1 MRWLPPN
8 YLPLLPFSILEGRL
22 LLKVSFPKLLRT
34 TIGYASELCQSLSGI
49 SISEADASLLV
60 TDKCKIISFPFGS
73 NPTSP
78 VGHTIMHRYS
88 VLALITTGLW
98 PGIDKPRGE
107 FYGQCYLRCC
117 YNASCAA
124 FEQIAYLEQNI
135 IKLKELQAG
144 SNSAKD
150 DLLHRC
156 QEHEEWKEKVSLEAT
171 VQSRVEIAYLHRGQ

>member
-88 VLALITTGLW
+88 VLALITTG
-98 PGIDKPRGE
+98 KPTMFRPNWNVHINN
-107 FYGQCYLRCC
+107 RAM
-117 YNASCAA
+117 NPS
-124 FEQIAYLEQNI
+124 
-135 IKLKELQAG
+135 
-144 SNSAKD
+144 
-150 DLLHRC
+150 
-156 QEHEEWKEKVSLEAT
+156 SLESCFCINVIFT
-171 VQSRVEIAYLHRGQ
+171 I